1 MPVPLHVKSHA
12 SPGIGVHAP
21 EALAERAAQLG
32 FRALALTDVEN
43 LYAQVRFHHACRAF
57 GLRALTGVELR
68 AGFAAH
74 APGAHAGR
82 LVLLARDR
90 AGYESLCRIVSRRR
104 IAALPTP
111 DPLLSSS
118 GDDAGL
124 FYLSDDVAV
133 LARLLER
140 GVDPD
145 SLRHLVI
152 RPDGPSTS
160 FEGVQAVA
168 DPDAILLS
176 PGDHLV
182 HRLAAA
188 VRAGCRVDEVHGLE
202 SSARVLRGPEELAA
216 LFDPA
221 LLEATDRIA
230 DACTLDLTE
239 SLRTP
244 PRLSGAA
251 DPASDL
257 ALRCRALLAA
267 ERGAGR
273 MASVDY
279 DARLDHELAVI
290 GELGFADLFLVVG
303 EIVAEARARGIAV
316 AARGSASGSLVACLL
331 GAGGVDPLV
340 HGLLFERFLHA
351 RRKRPPDID
360 LDLPSDRR
368 EEILDWVFRRFGEE
382 RVAMVSSHQ
391 TFGRRAALRE
401 GLKAFGLAPGA
412 IARVADALPSDDLFE
427 EALPAGLLPS
437 SAREALP
444 WIERLVGAFR
454 TLAVHPGGIVIADP
468 RIDLHAPL
476 ERAPKGVVVTQYDMH
491 SIEAIGLVKID
502 LLGNRALSA
511 LDAVCAALPAPS
523 CATPDEDEATL
534 SLLRAGRTVGCFQL
548 ETPVVRPTLE
558 KLPVRGIEDVV
569 AALSIV
575 RPGPASGEAKAAFI
589 RRANREEEAAPPHPR
604 LAELVAPTYG
614 LLLYEEQL
622 TQAIALLTG
631 WPLERADA
639 LREAI
644 ADERAESTEFLA
656 ACEGTGI
663 VLEEAERLWR
673 LLARFASYSFNKAH
687 AVSYAR
693 IAWAT
698 AYHKAHH
705 PAEFACA
712 ELAHYGGAYPMRT
725 IAAEFARLVPV
736 RAPHVAVSLEGPA
749 VEDGGV
755 RLGLGAIRH
764 GTARTRARILA
775 SRPFDDA
782 ADFLR
787 RVPLARAELEAF
799 VLSGALDG
807 LAPLAAAD
815 YPLPHLAL
823 LGRASPRAGG
833 AHAPTW
839 RALVRANHE
848 LRYLGMHPSAHP
860 MAILRAEAASAGCVT
875 SAELASLADGRARL
889 AGLVAAS
896 RRWRGASGVVQFV
909 TFDDE
914 FGLFEALVPA
924 RTYAALGDPVRAPG
938 PWLIEGRVTA
948 DHGSVVLR
956 VERIEPFHRRA
967 RPYAP

>member
-21 EALAERAAQLG
+21 EALAGRAAALG

-68 AGFAAH
+68 TGFAAH
-74 APGAHAGR
+74 APGALAGR

-104 IAALPTP
+104 LAPLPTP
-111 DPLLSSS
+111 DPLSSL
-118 GDDAGL
+118 GEEAGL
-124 FYLSDDVAV
+124 FYLSDDVSV
-133 LARLLER
+133 LARLIER
-140 GVDPD
+140 GVDPS
-145 SLRHLVI
+145 SLRHLVV
-152 RPDGPSTS
+152 RPDGPAGASS
-160 FEGVQAVA
+160 VRPVA
-168 DPDAILLS
+168 DADAILIA
-176 PGDHLV
+176 PEDHMV

-188 VRAGCRVDEVHGLE
+188 VRAGCRVDDVHGLE
-202 SSARVLRGPEELAA
+202 SAERVLRGPGELAA
-216 LFDPA
+216 LFDRA
-221 LLEATDRIA
+221 LLEESDRIA
-230 DACTLDLTE
+230 EACTLDLTE
-239 SLRTP
+239 VLPAP

-251 DPASDL
+251 DPSAEL
-257 ALRCRALLAA
+257 AERCVALLAA
-267 ERGAGR
+267 KRAAGR
-273 MASVDY
+273 MTGVDY
-279 DARLDHELAVI
+279 DVRLVHELAVI
-290 GELGFADLFLVVG
+290 GTLSFADLFLVVG
-303 EIVAEARARGIAV
+303 EIVAEARARRIAV

-331 GAGGVDPLV
+331 GAGGVDPIA

-360 LDLPSDRR
+360 LDLSSDRR
-368 EEILDWVFRRFGEE
+368 EEILDWVFDRFGEE
-382 RVAMVSSHQ
+382 RVAMVSAHQ

-412 IARVADALPSDDLFE
+412 IARFSAALPADDLFDDALPRALLPATAH
-427 EALPAGLLPS
+427 EALPV
-437 SAREALP
+437 
-444 WIERLVGAFR
+444 IERLVGAFR

-468 RIDLHAPL
+468 RIDRHAPL

-491 SIEAIGLVKID
+491 ALEAIGLVKID

-511 LDAVCAALPAPS
+511 LDRVCAALPAAA
-523 CATPDEDEATL
+523 CVAPDGDPATL
-534 SLLRAGRTVGCFQL
+534 ALLSAGRTVGCFQL

-569 AALSIV
+569 AAIAIV

-631 WPLERADA
+631 WPLERADE

-644 ADERAESTEFLA
+644 ADERASSPAFLA
-656 ACEGTGI
+656 ACAQTGI
-663 VLEEAERLWR
+663 APEDAARLWR

-687 AVSYAR
+687 AVSYAG
-693 IAWAT
+693 IAWTT

-705 PAEFACA
+705 PAAFACA
-712 ELAHYGGAYPMRT
+712 VLAHYGGAYPLRT

-736 RAPHVAVSLEGPA
+736 RAPHVAHSFDGPSL
-749 VEDGGV
+749 EDGGV
-755 RLGLGAIRH
+755 RLGLAAIRH
-764 GTARTRARILA
+764 GTARTRERILRA
-775 SRPFDDA
+775 RPFEDA

-787 RVPLARAELEAF
+787 RVPMARAELEAF

-807 LAPLAAAD
+807 LAPLSAPD
-815 YPLPHLAL
+815 YPLPHFAL
-823 LGRASPRAGG
+823 LGRP
-833 AHAPTW
+833 APSARGELADTW

-848 LRYLGMHPSAHP
+848 LRFLGMHPSAHP
-860 MAILRAEAASAGCVT
+860 MAILRAEALAAGCVT
-875 SAELASLADGRARL
+875 SAELSSHAGERARL

-896 RRWRGASGVVQFV
+896 RRWRGAAGTIVQFV
-909 TFDDE
+909 TFEDE
-914 FGLFEALVPA
+914 FGVFEALVPA
-924 RTYAALGDPVRAPG
+924 RTYRALGDPVRAPG
-938 PWLIEGRVTA
+938 PWLIDGRVVS
-948 DHGSVVLR
+948 DHGSITLR
-956 VERIEPFHRRA
+956 VEAIEPFHRRR
-967 RPYAP
+967 RPYAD